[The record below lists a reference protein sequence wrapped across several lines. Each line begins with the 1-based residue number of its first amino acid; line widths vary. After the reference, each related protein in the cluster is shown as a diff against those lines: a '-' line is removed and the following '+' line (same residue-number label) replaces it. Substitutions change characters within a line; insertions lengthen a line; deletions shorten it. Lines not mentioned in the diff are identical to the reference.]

1 MFFYLKNSTI
11 TPASLPN
18 RAVHRHVL
26 KHCGACHPAQRAA
39 RRFARQAGQRSRRRR
54 NERSER
60 CMRPAR
66 QIIDLGR
73 ASRFGDRSPTVGE
86 AGGTNAVSVAFFP
99 REPWAIRMEKR
110 TATNAVSWSELRRAL
125 KLWKYRKRYFLH
137 NKKAQRSIKLL
148 RSNVFYVQGHSRLTA
163 ERHRSAMLLRRSDS
177 LRLETC
183 PGLRSKS
190 RKVPCESHRTL
201 VRCHFARRADGDPLG
216 KTDSKQAVACWS
228 VSVVAYRH
236 CCRIFRTS

>member
-1 MFFYLKNSTI
+1 
-11 TPASLPN
+11 
-18 RAVHRHVL
+18 
-26 KHCGACHPAQRAA
+26 
-39 RRFARQAGQRSRRRR
+39 
-54 NERSER
+54 
-60 CMRPAR
+60 MRPAH

-148 RSNVFYVQGHSRLTA
+148 RSNVFHVQGHSRLTA

-228 VSVVAYRH
+228 VSVAAYRH

>member
-1 MFFYLKNSTI
+1 MQGRLDSV
-11 TPASLPN
+11 A
-18 RAVHRHVL
+18 A
-26 KHCGACHPAQRAA
+26 GA
-39 RRFARQAGQRSRRRR
+39 
-54 NERSER
+54 
-60 CMRPAR
+60 
-66 QIIDLGR
+66 
-73 ASRFGDRSPTVGE
+73 
-86 AGGTNAVSVAFFP
+86 GTNTVSVAFFP

-125 KLWKYRKRYFLH
+125 KLRKYLRRRYFLH
-137 NKKAQRSIKLL
+137 NKTAQRSIKLL
-148 RSNVFYVQGHSRLTA
+148 HSNVFYVQGHSRLTA

-177 LRLETC
+177 LRLKTC

-228 VSVVAYRH
+228 VSVAAYRH